1 MRFFLLICILACA
14 RFSYAEFT
22 IRVDEQTQRYTILDV
37 GNPVLTYNYGIVP
50 VPEGI
55 TGKYAVQRSNY
66 IHPLYGPNG
75 EVLTADYQKD
85 HAHHRGIYWAWP
97 EVSYKGE
104 KRDLHALQ
112 GVFARPVRMIRQ
124 EASKDSATLEA
135 EHVWKW
141 GDTEEIVKE
150 LATISVT
157 PAKNGLRIIDFQFR
171 LEGLKPD
178 VSIARRQQSAY
189 GGLNMR
195 MSARKE
201 QQITQHI
208 GNAALFPQEAWAE
221 LVGIPPDGK
230 EPVGVF
236 LLQKPTNP
244 VYPCDWQD
252 YPDLNWLQPTFPS
265 KGMAFAL
272 PPGKPLDLAYR
283 LIIRSGKGLK
293 QEPAT
298 LFTEY
303 AKNSAD
309 PLASLVHYKL
319 GESRLAMTAF
329 EESIK
334 KVPPSQHKAI
344 EQRLLKLLAGAPSPD
359 FKRWACR
366 QLLVVGSPSSIP
378 TVTPYLKEE
387 GWMEACDVLL
397 SLPGEQ
403 GIASLLQ
410 ALPTLDNERRA
421 TLLHAVG
428 LCHPPS
434 AVPTLATYA
443 SDPDIQTSSAALLAL
458 SGIQDPSAA
467 EALLGLKPTTNNAFR
482 IIEAKLANATLQRE
496 NAHKKGKAL
505 FESVY
510 LDTTLPAHYR
520 AAALLGLTAS
530 NPKELSATV
539 VNALQD
545 KEAHLRHA
553 AITSLGMLE
562 TSTCEQLR
570 TSFKTFPKET
580 QLAILS
586 LWAKRNISSTEP
598 EVLACLKSADDD
610 LKLAAVVALRKMG
623 TATAVP
629 ELLIVAAGGGPL
641 AKETESTLQQMQGD
655 SVIKALKKGAVE
667 QDTPQSTSAVKA
679 LAARMDPGCI
689 AFLLDVVAGSDI
701 KKAEIA
707 LITIK
712 NQATADDLPQL
723 KKLLQEKPEL
733 KENLAQAIIAIC
745 KRQQNPKVHLSTF
758 LTSPIKAE
766 VEQQIKALSMTNLA
780 VGKSITASHP
790 CQEPLKPELA
800 IDNNPETYWSCAF
813 SPSWIQVDL
822 EALGTVSRIKIVN
835 YVDGM
840 RYYQYRVEVSPDAKQ
855 WTCVGDMS
863 QNTAPATKEGVTF
876 DFKEVVARYVRVTM
890 LKNSAN
896 PGMHISE
903 LSIYGE
909 GGSNK

>member
-1 MRFFLLICILACA
+1 MRFFLLICILVCA
-14 RFSYAEFT
+14 ISSSAELA
-22 IRVDEQTQRYTILDV
+22 IRVDEQTQRYTILDA
-37 GNPVLTYNYGIVP
+37 GKPVLTYNYGIVP

-112 GVFARPVRMIRQ
+112 GVFSRPVRMIRQ
-124 EASKDSATLEA
+124 EANKDHAVIET

-141 GDTEEIVKE
+141 GDTDEIVKE
-150 LATISVT
+150 LATISVL
-157 PAKNGLRIIDFQFR
+157 PAKDGFCIIDFQFR

-178 VSIARRQQSAY
+178 VTIARRQQSAY
-189 GGLNMR
+189 GGFNVR

-221 LVGIPPDGK
+221 LVGIPPEGK

-244 VYPCDWQD
+244 IYPCDWQD
-252 YPDLNWLQPTFPS
+252 YPNLNWLQPTFPL
-265 KGMAFAL
+265 KGMAFTL
-272 PPGKPLDLAYR
+272 TPGKPLDLAYR

-293 QEPAT
+293 LEPAT
-298 LFTEY
+298 LFNDY
-303 AKNSAD
+303 AKDSPD

-329 EESIK
+329 EESLK
-334 KVPPSQHKAI
+334 KVPPAQHKAV
-344 EQRLLKLLAGAPSPD
+344 EQRVLKLLTQNPSSD
-359 FKRWACR
+359 FKRWVCR
-366 QLLVVGSPSSIP
+366 QLLLVGSEASIP
-378 TVTPYLKEE
+378 AVTPYLKEE

-397 SLPGEQ
+397 ALPREQ
-403 GIASLLQ
+403 GLAALLQ
-410 ALPTLDNERRA
+410 MLPTLDTERRA
-421 TLLHAVG
+421 TLIHAVG
-428 LCHPPS
+428 LSQTQS
-434 AVPTLATYA
+434 AVPALVKYA
-443 SDPDIQTSSAALLAL
+443 SDPDIQTSSAALSAL
-458 SGIQDPSAA
+458 SKIQGAA
-467 EALLGLKPTTNNAFR
+467 AADALLALKPTSNAFIR
-482 IIEAKLANATLQRE
+482 IIEAKLANATIQKE
-496 NAHKKGKAL
+496 KNPKKAKAL
-505 FESVY
+505 YASVY
-510 LDTTLPAHYR
+510 NDASAASHYR
-520 AAALLGLTAS
+520 AAALVGLTS
-530 NPKELSATV
+530 VNPGEMSTDV
-539 VNALQD
+539 VNALHD
-545 KEAHLRHA
+545 KDAHLRHA
-553 AITSLGMLE
+553 AITALGMLE
-562 TSTCEQLR
+562 TSTCENLR
-570 TSFKTFPKET
+570 TSCKTFPKET

-586 LWAKRNISSTEP
+586 LWAKRNVSSAEP
-598 EVLACLKSADDD
+598 EVLEYLKSADDD
-610 LKLAAVVALRKMG
+610 LKLAAVVALRKIG

-629 ELLIVAAGGGPL
+629 ELLTVAAAGGPL

-655 SVIKALKKGAVE
+655 SVINALKKEAE
-667 QDTPQSTSAVKA
+667 KTDTPQSTVAVKA

-689 AFLLDVVAGSDI
+689 AFLLDVVARPDI
-701 KKAEIA
+701 KKSEIA
-707 LITIK
+707 LTTIK
-712 NQATADDLPQL
+712 NQAKADALSQL

-733 KENLAQAIIAIC
+733 KESLAQAIIAIC
-745 KRQQNPKVHLSTF
+745 KRQPNPRVHLAEF
-758 LTSPIKAE
+758 LTTSIKPE
-766 VEQQIKALSMTNLA
+766 IELQIKALSMINLA
-780 VGKSITASHP
+780 SGKSITSSHP

-800 IDNNPETYWSCAF
+800 IDSNPETYWSCAF

-822 EALGTVSRIKIVN
+822 EALATVSRIKIVN
-835 YVDGM
+835 YVDGT
-840 RYYQYRVEVSPDAKQ
+840 RYYQYRVEVSSDTKQ

-863 QNTAPATKEGVTF
+863 QNTVPATKEGVTF
-876 DFKEVVARYVRVTM
+876 DFKEVISRYVRVTM

-909 GGSNK
+909 AQ

>member
-1 MRFFLLICILACA
+1 MRFFFYICILTCA
-14 RFSYAEFT
+14 IPSYAEFS
-22 IRVDEQTQRYTILDV
+22 IRVDEQTQRYTILDS
-37 GNPVLTYNYGIVP
+37 GKPVLTYNYGIVP

-124 EASKDSATLEA
+124 EAKKDHAVIET

-150 LATISVT
+150 LATISVL
-157 PAKNGLRIIDFQFR
+157 PARDGLRVIDFQFR

-178 VSIARRQQSAY
+178 VTIARRQQSAY
-189 GGLNMR
+189 GGFNGR

-221 LVGIPPDGK
+221 LVGIPPEGK
-230 EPVGVF
+230 EPIGVF

-244 VYPCDWQD
+244 IYPCDWQD
-252 YPDLNWLQPTFPS
+252 FPNLNWLQPTFPAKS
-265 KGMAFAL
+265 MAFPL
-272 PPGKPLDLAYR
+272 TPGKPLDLAYR

-303 AKNSAD
+303 AKDSAD

-344 EQRLLKLLAGAPSPD
+344 EQRLLKLLAGAPSSD
-359 FKRWACR
+359 FKRWVSR
-366 QLLVVGSPSSIP
+366 QLLLVGSEASIP
-378 TVTPYLKEE
+378 FVTPYLKEE
-387 GWMEACDVLL
+387 GWMEACDALL
-397 SLPGEQ
+397 SLPGTA
-403 GIASLLQ
+403 GLSAILQ

-428 LCHPPS
+428 LCHAPS
-434 AVPTLATYA
+434 AVPKLAAYA
-443 SDPDIQTSSAALLAL
+443 SDPDLQTSSAALLAL

-467 EALLGLKPTTNNAFR
+467 DALLALKPTTNNALR

-510 LDTTLPAHYR
+510 HDTTLPGHYR

-545 KEAHLRHA
+545 KDAHLRHA
-553 AITSLGMLE
+553 AVRALRLLDTAA
-562 TSTCEQLR
+562 CENLR

-580 QLAILS
+580 QLTILP
-586 LWAKRNISSTEP
+586 LWAERRISSTEP
-598 EVLACLKSADDD
+598 EVLACLTSTDSD
-610 LKLAAVVALRKMG
+610 LVLTAVVALRKMG
-623 TATAVP
+623 TATAIP
-629 ELLIVAAGGGPL
+629 PLLAFAAENGPL
-641 AKETESTLQQMQGD
+641 AKEAASTLQQIPGEAVVME
-655 SVIKALKKGAVE
+655 LKRASNE
-667 QDTPQSTSAVKA
+667 NDPAQATLAVKI
-679 LAARMDPGCI
+679 LAARMDPGCV
-689 AFLLDVVAGSDI
+689 AFLLDVVAGPDA
-701 KKAEIA
+701 KKSEIA
-707 LITIK
+707 LTTIK
-712 NQATADDLPQL
+712 NQATADALSQL

-733 KENLAQAIIAIC
+733 KESLAQAIIAIC
-745 KRQQNPKVHLSTF
+745 KRQPNPRVHLSEF
-758 LTSPIKAE
+758 LATSIKAE
-766 VEQQIKALSMTNLA
+766 VEQQIKALSMINLA
-780 VGKSITASHP
+780 SGKTITSSHP

-800 IDNNPETYWSCAF
+800 IDSNPETYWSCAF

-822 EALGTVSRIKIVN
+822 EALATVSRIKIVN
-835 YVDGM
+835 YVDGT
-840 RYYQYRVEVSPDAKQ
+840 RYYQYRVEVSSDAKQ

-876 DFKEVVARYVRVTM
+876 DFKEVTTRYVRVTM

-903 LSIYGE
+903 LSIFGE
-909 GGSNK
+909 GGSPK